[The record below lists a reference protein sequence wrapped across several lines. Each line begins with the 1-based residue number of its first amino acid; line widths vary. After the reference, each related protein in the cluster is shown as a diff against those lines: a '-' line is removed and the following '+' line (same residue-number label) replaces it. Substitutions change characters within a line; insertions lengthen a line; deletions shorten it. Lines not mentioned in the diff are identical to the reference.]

1 MPGRLDNEDEYFESN
16 FDGGEGS
23 QAEEDNNDMGIFI

>member
-1 MPGRLDNEDEYFESN
+1 MHNEEEYFESN

-23 QAEEDNNDMGIFI
+23 QAEEASDEENKSLI